1 MAWHEPHSAR
11 LDGLMFCGAGSA
23 IGVDPGV
30 GYFWSHFWGFGL
42 FLIILGFLLFWIILI
57 IFDYFL
63 NILDNLLNIILL
75 CKISTPKGDNA

>member
-1 MAWHEPHSAR
+1 
-11 LDGLMFCGAGSA
+11 MFCGAGSA

-30 GYFWSHFWGFGL
+30 GYFWSHFWGFG
-42 FLIILGFLLFWIILI
+42 FFWVFLGFLLFWIILI